1 MLNHRLHCLTWLA
14 WAALAGCSQ
23 LPGAGSGADASQGV
37 LRTAA
42 LDADSLFILGRAA
55 HGEQKWAL
63 AQERYE
69 KVLQLQ
75 PHHVGAL
82 NALAV
87 IHAQAGLA
95 QAALAHFRAALEAD
109 PQAAHVHNNLGY
121 TLLHLGRLEEAR
133 EELELALRLSPDS
146 ATVRRNL
153 DLVRQPQA
161 LAAANPATSALPQ
174 AQSAGAPALEQVSSG
189 VFALRAWPT
198 SVEPPRS
205 VVEAAHGVAPLGNS
219 SALRGLRIEV
229 SNGVGIRHLA
239 RDTAS
244 RLAAHGV
251 VTARLTNQASYR
263 QPRTQI
269 QFGAGHEA
277 GAAALSATL
286 PLAVHST
293 KGVGLGGPVQVRLI
307 LGHDVAGKAVAAWL
321 DTARVQQLARMDPDA
336 WRWS

>member
-14 WAALAGCSQ
+14 LAALAGCSQ
-23 LPGAGSGADASQGV
+23 LPGAGSGADASHSV
-37 LRTAA
+37 LRTAD

-69 KVLQLQ
+69 KVLQFQ
-75 PHHVGAL
+75 PRHVGAL

-87 IHAQAGLA
+87 IHAQAGMA
-95 QAALAHFRAALEAD
+95 QAALEHFRAALAVD
-109 PQAAHVHNNLGY
+109 PDAAHVHNNLGY
-121 TLLHLGRLEEAR
+121 TLLHLGRTEEAR
-133 EELELALRLSPDS
+133 EELELALRLTPDS

-153 DLVRQPQA
+153 DLLRQQP
-161 LAAANPATSALPQ
+161 LAAAVPPTPAPQQ
-174 AQSAGAPALEQVSSG
+174 AQTAGAPELEQVSPS

-198 SVEPPRS
+198 REVAQPK
-205 VVEAAHGVAPLGNS
+205 VVATEAVVALPGNS
-219 SALRGLRIEV
+219 NALRGLRVEV

-244 RLAAHGV
+244 RLASYGV
-251 VTARLTNQASYR
+251 VTARLTNQANYR
-263 QPRTQI
+263 HSRTQI
-269 QFGAGHEA
+269 QFGAGHAA

-286 PLAVHST
+286 PVAVQT
-293 KGVGLGGPVQVRLI
+293 AQGAGLGGPVQVRLI

-321 DTARVQQLARMDPDA
+321 DTARVQQLARMDPGA

>member
-1 MLNHRLHCLTWLA
+1 MLNHRLHRLAWLA
-14 WAALAGCSQ
+14 LAALAGCSQ
-23 LPGAGSGADASQGV
+23 LPGSGSGADAGQGV
-37 LRTAA
+37 LRTAD

-63 AQERYE
+63 AQERYA

-87 IHAQAGLA
+87 IQAQAGMA
-95 QAALAHFRAALEAD
+95 QAALQHFRAALEAD

-133 EELELALRLSPDS
+133 EELELALRLNPDS

-153 DLVRQPQA
+153 DLVRQQP
-161 LAAANPATSALPQ
+161 AAAAIPATPAPQ
-174 AQSAGAPALEQVSSG
+174 RAQATGDPALEQVSAG

-198 SVEPPRS
+198 SLEPQR
-205 VVEAAHGVAPLGNS
+205 VVVAAGHGEVPLGN

-239 RDTAS
+239 RDTAH
-244 RLAAHGV
+244 RLASYGV

-263 QPRTQI
+263 HPRTQI

-286 PLAVHST
+286 PLAVQSAQ
-293 KGVGLGGPVQVRLI
+293 GAGLGGQVQVRLI

-321 DTARVQQLARMDPDA
+321 DSSRVPQLARMDPEA